1 MADPSIPYPYLDPTQ
16 QPAWL
21 DATRKQQ
28 MAQMLM
34 GAFQQSNQTPE
45 NWNSMRVVPKRGIL
59 GNVANLAT
67 ALLAG
72 KAQNSAMD
80 AQQGYMQGMMGG
92 SQPAQPTGPGAGI
105 IDPNAP
111 QGAQDAAQAVTDQPP
126 RSGNV
131 QQPNPMIPAG
141 MPRGTANALMSM
153 LGPQEYAK
161 SIVAPQFTPLEITR
175 QLTAAG
181 IDPTSSQGRALIG
194 RTLEKGAYIAPIEQ
208 REGSVERDPLTN
220 AVIGQNPKTP
230 VGGVNFYDP
239 TGNLT
244 GAGLVPG
251 ATSMI
256 SQSSGADTAGKV
268 ANTPIPIPTRGGGS
282 TFGYPGDVLGNAP
295 PALRGN
301 VSPSAPT
308 AGPTPQVP
316 QVPQERRPIPM
327 GGQNAPVPAAAKAAD
342 PWGSMPKLPI
352 SSSVGAPD
360 EFTKGRLQAA
370 GAKDA
375 ALSTQYGEEANLADQ
390 KLQYNAESR
399 KALPNA
405 EVGPMSEWL
414 TNNRSRLIE
423 MGIPDKLIP
432 GDGSVT
438 PTLELNKNLKNAALQ
453 GAKQTFGARMTQNEV
468 MLQHEELSPST
479 SMTRDAIA
487 SLMAQDDIKQQYAKQ
502 RAEDYGKYV
511 QQGGDPLRFE
521 SWYSKTFPLTA
532 FAQARAP
539 AAAAP
544 PGRATPTSTAH
555 SATDLEAEMRR
566 RGLIK

>member
-1 MADPSIPYPYLDPTQ
+1 MADVSSLPFPYLDPAQT
-16 QPAWL
+16 PAWI
-21 DATRKQQ
+21 DAQRKQQ

-34 GAFQQSNQTPE
+34 GAFQQSNQTPAD
-45 NWNSMRVVPKRGIL
+45 WNSMRQVPKRGAL
-59 GNVANLAT
+59 QNVSALAE
-67 ALLAG
+67 ALMAG
-72 KAQNSAMD
+72 HAQKGAMD
-80 AQQGYMQGMMGG
+80 SQQQYMQGLYGG
-92 SQPAQPTGPGAGI
+92 GQPQQQGPAPTGPGAGI
-105 IDPNAP
+105 ISPDAP
-111 QGAQDAAQAVTDQPP
+111 PDAQDAANAVSQQPP
-126 RSGNV
+126 APKPGLLP
-131 QQPNPMIPAG
+131 QQPPPNPMIPAG
-141 MPRGTANALMSM
+141 MGRGTANALIGM

-161 SIVAPQFTPLEITR
+161 TIVAPQYAPLEIQR

-181 IDPTSSQGRALIG
+181 IDPNSPQGRAIIG
-194 RTLEKGAYIAPIEQ
+194 RTLQKGAYIAPIEQ
-208 REGSVERDPLTN
+208 REGSVERDPITN

-251 ATSMI
+251 ATNMI

-268 ANTPIPIPTRGGGS
+268 ANTPAVIPTAGGGS
-282 TFGYPGDVLGNAP
+282 TYGYPGDILGRAP
-295 PALRGN
+295 PALRT
-301 VSPSAPT
+301 PSAPV
-308 AGPTPQVP
+308 APGAAPSTP
-316 QVPQERRPIPM
+316 
-327 GGQNAPVPAAAKAAD
+327 APPPGIAAPAAAKPTD
-342 PWGSMPKLPI
+342 PWVSIPKLQVSKAI
-352 SSSVGAPD
+352 GAPD
-360 EFTKGRLQAA
+360 DFTKGVLQAA
-370 GAKDA
+370 GTKHAE
-375 ALSTQYGEEANLADQ
+375 LSTKYGEEANLADQ

-399 KALPNA
+399 KALPTA

-423 MGIPDKLIP
+423 MGIPEKLIP

-521 SWYSKTFPLTA
+521 SWYSKSFPLTQ
-532 FAQARAP
+532 FAQAHSPAP
-539 AAAAP
+539 AAP
-544 PGRATPTSTAH
+544 PARGANTIHA
-555 SATDLEAEMRR
+555 SADLEAEMRR
-566 RGLIK
+566 RGLLK